1 MQIYLFI
8 ACFLCCF
15 VAFYEYLPGAP
26 VQYLKGQNIKM
37 KIEMT
42 TFRNQP
48 EYYSLQ
54 FCLNETMIDDSWNL
68 GDALRGVSV
77 VNTPYEARMAVNTSC
92 KLLCTNGIQSSTLD
106 SNESNNLIKL
116 IQDEYLVYL

>member
-1 MQIYLFI
+1 
-8 ACFLCCF
+8 
-15 VAFYEYLPGAP
+15 
-26 VQYLKGQNIKM
+26 M

-42 TFRNQP
+42 TFRNQL

-54 FCLNETMIDDSWNL
+54 FCLPKNETIIDDSWNL
-68 GDALRGVSV
+68 GDILRGVSV
-77 VNTPYEARMAVNTSC
+77 VNTPYVARMAVNTSC

-116 IQDEYLVYL
+116 IQDEFLVYL